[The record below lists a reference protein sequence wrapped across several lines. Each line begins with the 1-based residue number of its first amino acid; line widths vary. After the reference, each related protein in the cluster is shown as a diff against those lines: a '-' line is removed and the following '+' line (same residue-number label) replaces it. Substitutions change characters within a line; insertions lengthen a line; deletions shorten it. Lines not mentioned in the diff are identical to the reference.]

1 MKSSSPLP
9 YDLTENDV
17 WSYSFKTRD
26 GIVYHAYFIDFS
38 NYHPAFSDVRGLC
51 FTEDYT
57 LYVSIYLHKA
67 NPRMWELVSA
77 FYDLVKNDLYP
88 ID

>member
-1 MKSSSPLP
+1 MYEAS
-9 YDLTENDV
+9 V
-17 WSYSFKTRD
+17 
-26 GIVYHAYFIDFS
+26 
-38 NYHPAFSDVRGLC
+38 
-51 FTEDYT
+51 FTEDYM

-67 NPRMWELVSA
+67 NPRMRELVSA